1 MKTLNQT
8 LALCLLTM
16 GTAMHVMAQADVNP
30 DHFPDES
37 PSVTSAQVL
46 HSEIQQ
52 EEARIKAYES
62 QLRAKY
68 EMVEQVRNEAI
79 SAGLQGDGTECFS
92 DEYRA
97 QMTQL
102 NDMLQSLRPQIVMAQ
117 NNIAKLEARM
127 VIVAGADENGAPVA
141 RAHRRAPALITAS
154 SKNSRVVAA
163 RQAGMIDGNYEK
175 IAAR

>member
-1 MKTLNQT
+1 MKTLTQT

-16 GTAMHVMAQADVNP
+16 GTAMHVMAQAEVNP

-37 PSVTSAQVL
+37 ASATSAQVEL
-46 HSEIQQ
+46 QSEIQQ

-68 EMVEQVRNEAI
+68 EMVEKVRNDAI
-79 SAGLQGDGTECFS
+79 SAGLQGDGAECFS

-102 NDMLQSLRPQIVMAQ
+102 SDMWQSLRPQIMMAQ
-117 NNIAKLEARM
+117 NNIASLEARM
-127 VIVAGADENGAPVA
+127 VIVAGAGDKGAPVA
-141 RAHRRAPALITAS
+141 HANRRAPGVILAS
-154 SKNSRVVAA
+154 SKNPRVVGA
-163 RQAGMIDGNYEK
+163 R
-175 IAAR
+175 

>member
-1 MKTLNQT
+1 MKTLTQT

-37 PSVTSAQVL
+37 PSAQSAQVEL
-46 HSEIQQ
+46 QSQIQQ

-62 QLRAKY
+62 QLRAKF
-68 EMVEQVRNEAI
+68 EMVEKVRNEAI
-79 SAGLQGDGTECFS
+79 SAGLQGDGAECFT

-102 NDMLQSLRPQIVMAQ
+102 GEMWQSMRPQIIVAQ
-117 NNIAKLEARM
+117 NTLASLQARM
-127 VIVAGADENGAPVA
+127 VIMAGAGDKS
-141 RAHRRAPALITAS
+141 APATVAQANHTTPAMMLAS
-154 SKNSRVVAA
+154 SRNTRTLAA
-163 RQAGMIDGNYEK
+163 R
-175 IAAR
+175 